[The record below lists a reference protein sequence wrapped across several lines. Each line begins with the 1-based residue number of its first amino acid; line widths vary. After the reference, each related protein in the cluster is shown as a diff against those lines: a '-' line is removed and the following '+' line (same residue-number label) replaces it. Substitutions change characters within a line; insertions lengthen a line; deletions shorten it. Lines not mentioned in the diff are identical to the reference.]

1 MLQVSFNQWHVE
13 VWFYGCM
20 PQNLST
26 RPSTEKYEKRRDFEY
41 VSTYEARN
49 KRLIRFKNKF

>member
-1 MLQVSFNQWHVE
+1 MLQVSFNQWRVE
-13 VWFYGCM
+13 VWIYGCM

-49 KRLIRFKNKF
+49 KRLI